1 MAKLLYIVNESYFF
15 MSHRLPIAR
24 AARAAGY
31 QVHVAAPEDHVWA
44 PEGFTVQALSD
55 AGFAFHP
62 IPLSRRGTN
71 PWQEVRTLIALWR
84 LMRGLRP
91 ELVHLLTIKP
101 LLYGGLAARLLGV
114 PGVVAA
120 VTGLGQVFVS
130 TGAGAGLLRRLAV
143 MAYRIATGHPNGRV
157 IVQNAGDMETL
168 ARSGAVKPERMVLIR
183 GSGVSLSAFAPSPE
197 PAGPPLVILPARM
210 IWEKGVAEFVAAARL
225 LRARGVEAR
234 FALIG
239 DSKASNPRAV
249 PEPTL
254 EKWSREGGVEWWGR
268 RTDMARVFA
277 GAHVV
282 CLPSTYGEGVPKV
295 LIEAAACGRPI
306 VASDIP
312 GCREITR
319 EGENGLL
326 VPPGDVEVLAA
337 ALARLIE
344 DPALRR
350 RMGDRGRE
358 LVEAGFSEDRV
369 VTATLE
375 VYRALLAGR

>member
-71 PWQEVRTLIALWR
+71 PWQEARTLIALWR
-84 LMRGLRP
+84 LIRGLRP

-130 TGAGAGLLRRLAV
+130 SGATAGLLRGLAV
-143 MAYRIATGHPNGRV
+143 MAYRVATGHPNGRV

-197 PAGPPLVILPARM
+197 PDGPPLVILPARM

-234 FALIG
+234 FALVG

-249 PEPTL
+249 PQPTL

-277 GAHVV
+277 AAHIV

-306 VASDIP
+306 VACDIP
-312 GCREITR
+312 GAREITR

-326 VPPGDVEVLAA
+326 VPPGDTEALAA

-344 DPALRR
+344 NSDLRR
-350 RMGDRGRE
+350 RFGARGRE

-369 VTATLE
+369 VRATLE
-375 VYRALLAGR
+375 VYRALEGR

>member
-24 AARAAGY
+24 AAHAAGY

-44 PEGFTVQALSD
+44 PEGFTVQALRD

-71 PWQEVRTLIALWR
+71 PWQEARTLIALWR
-84 LMRGLRP
+84 LIRGLRP

-130 TGAGAGLLRRLAV
+130 SGATAGLLRRLAV
-143 MAYRIATGHPNGRV
+143 MAYRVATGHPNGRV

-197 PAGPPLVILPARM
+197 PDGPPLVILPARM
-210 IWEKGVAEFVAAARL
+210 IWEKGVAEFVEAARL

-234 FALIG
+234 FALVG

-249 PEPTL
+249 PQPTL
-254 EKWSREGGVEWWGR
+254 EKWSREEGVEWWGR

-277 GAHVV
+277 GAHIV

-306 VASDIP
+306 VACDIP
-312 GCREITR
+312 GCREITHQ
-319 EGENGLL
+319 GENGLL
-326 VPPGDVEVLAA
+326 VPPGDTEALAA

-344 DPALRR
+344 NSDLRR
-350 RMGDRGRE
+350 RFGARGRE

-369 VTATLE
+369 VRATLE
-375 VYRALLAGR
+375 VYRALLEGS

>member
-44 PEGFTVQALSD
+44 PEGFTVQALRD

-62 IPLSRRGTN
+62 IPLLRRGTN
-71 PWQEVRTLIALWR
+71 PWQEARTLIALWR
-84 LMRGLRP
+84 LIRGLRP

-130 TGAGAGLLRRLAV
+130 SGATAGLLRRLAV
-143 MAYRIATGHPNGRV
+143 MAYRVATGHPNGRV

-197 PAGPPLVILPARM
+197 PDGPPLVILPARM
-210 IWEKGVAEFVAAARL
+210 IWEKGVAEFVEAARL

-234 FALIG
+234 FALVG

-249 PEPTL
+249 PQPTL

-306 VASDIP
+306 VACDIP
-312 GCREITR
+312 GCREITHQ
-319 EGENGLL
+319 GENGLL
-326 VPPGDVEVLAA
+326 VPPGDTEALAA

-344 DPALRR
+344 NSDLRR
-350 RMGDRGRE
+350 RFGARGRE

-375 VYRALLAGR
+375 VYRALEGR

>member
-44 PEGFTVQALSD
+44 PEGFTVQALRD

-71 PWQEVRTLIALWR
+71 PWQEARTLIALWR
-84 LMRGLRP
+84 LIRGLRP

-130 TGAGAGLLRRLAV
+130 SGATAGLLRRLAV
-143 MAYRIATGHPNGRV
+143 MAYRVATGHPNGRV

-168 ARSGAVKPERMVLIR
+168 ARSGAVRPERMVLIR

-197 PAGPPLVILPARM
+197 PDGPPLVILPARM
-210 IWEKGVAEFVAAARL
+210 IWEKGVAEFVEAARL

-234 FALIG
+234 FALVG

-249 PEPTL
+249 PQPTL

-277 GAHVV
+277 GAHIV

-306 VASDIP
+306 VACDIP
-312 GCREITR
+312 GCREITHQ
-319 EGENGLL
+319 GENGLL
-326 VPPGDVEVLAA
+326 VPPGDTEALAA

-344 DPALRR
+344 NSDLRR
-350 RMGDRGRE
+350 RFGARGRE

-369 VTATLE
+369 VRATLE
-375 VYRALLAGR
+375 VYRALLEGR

>member
-44 PEGFTVQALSD
+44 PEGFTVQALRD

-71 PWQEVRTLIALWR
+71 PWQEARTLIALWR
-84 LMRGLRP
+84 LIRGLRP

-130 TGAGAGLLRRLAV
+130 SGATAGLLRRLAV
-143 MAYRIATGHPNGRV
+143 MAYRVATGHPNGRV

-197 PAGPPLVILPARM
+197 PDGPPLVILPARM
-210 IWEKGVAEFVAAARL
+210 IWEKGVAEFVEAARL

-234 FALIG
+234 FALVG

-249 PEPTL
+249 PQPTL

-277 GAHVV
+277 GAHIV

-306 VASDIP
+306 VACDIP
-312 GCREITR
+312 GAREIAHQ
-319 EGENGLL
+319 GENGLL
-326 VPPGDVEVLAA
+326 VPPGDTEALAA

-344 DPALRR
+344 NSDLRR
-350 RMGDRGRE
+350 RFGARGRE
-358 LVEAGFSEDRV
+358 LVESDFSEDRV

-375 VYRALLAGR
+375 VYRALEGR

>member
-44 PEGFTVQALSD
+44 PEGFTVQALRD

-71 PWQEVRTLIALWR
+71 PWQEARTLIALWR
-84 LMRGLRP
+84 LIRGLRP

-130 TGAGAGLLRRLAV
+130 SGATAGLLRRLAV
-143 MAYRIATGHPNGRV
+143 MAYRVATGHPNGRV

-197 PAGPPLVILPARM
+197 PDGPPLVILPARM
-210 IWEKGVAEFVAAARL
+210 IWEKGVAEFVEAARL

-239 DSKASNPRAV
+239 DRKTSTPRAV

-312 GCREITR
+312 GCREITHQ
-319 EGENGLL
+319 GENGLL
-326 VPPGDVEVLAA
+326 VPPGDTEALAA

-344 DPALRR
+344 NSDLRR
-350 RMGDRGRE
+350 RFGARGRE

-369 VTATLE
+369 VRATLE
-375 VYRALLAGR
+375 VYRALEG